1 MVTEQDAT
9 SAALSVVVE
18 ELRLDSQQEG
28 GRGGGG
34 KGNRGG
40 MEGGEEEMKGTGE
53 GENFMK

>member
-9 SAALSVVVE
+9 YSVVVE

-40 MEGGEEEMKGTGE
+40 WKE
-53 GENFMK
+53 GERR